1 MSWSLYW
8 KIKRFGQH
16 QVTGLTMKNN
26 SLKCEGFWGIKS
38 LAITGKIQ
46 KSIKKF
52 YSFSKTFLNWAI
64 WMRLSKSIKT
74 VLHGTYFRRL
84 SLQRLLSPSFQN
96 MFHGA
101 LGNLWRTIRGLDFD
115 LNLIEFFF
123 GKKIK
128 KKQKTKNK
136 SHHATVLLIKF
147 RYTCIHQCI
156 NMFLLA
162 DFINI

>member
-1 MSWSLYW
+1 
-8 KIKRFGQH
+8 
-16 QVTGLTMKNN
+16 
-26 SLKCEGFWGIKS
+26 
-38 LAITGKIQ
+38 
-46 KSIKKF
+46 
-52 YSFSKTFLNWAI
+52 
-64 WMRLSKSIKT
+64 MRLSKSIKT

>member
-1 MSWSLYW
+1 
-8 KIKRFGQH
+8 
-16 QVTGLTMKNN
+16 
-26 SLKCEGFWGIKS
+26 
-38 LAITGKIQ
+38 
-46 KSIKKF
+46 
-52 YSFSKTFLNWAI
+52 
-64 WMRLSKSIKT
+64 MRLSKSIKT

-128 KKQKTKNK
+128 KKTKTKKQVPSCNCV
-136 SHHATVLLIKF
+136 T
-147 RYTCIHQCI
+147 HQI
-156 NMFLLA
+156 PIYLYSPVH
-162 DFINI
+162 

>member
-1 MSWSLYW
+1 
-8 KIKRFGQH
+8 
-16 QVTGLTMKNN
+16 
-26 SLKCEGFWGIKS
+26 
-38 LAITGKIQ
+38 
-46 KSIKKF
+46 
-52 YSFSKTFLNWAI
+52 
-64 WMRLSKSIKT
+64 MRLSKSIKT

-128 KKQKTKNK
+128 KKTKNK
-136 SHHATVLLIKF
+136 KQVPSCNCVT
-147 RYTCIHQCI
+147 HQI
-156 NMFLLA
+156 PIYLYSPVH
-162 DFINI
+162 